1 MDYLPGVVALA
12 SAPPSAV
19 LATSVGEVPLA
30 ISAWCLGARC
40 GAPIASTNRV
50 AFAKLGE
57 TVHVLLGFAARTAKV
72 EVGGVRMRTTL
83 SGRELSWVVRRGGGV
98 AIHVTSVGGFVAYVG
113 RLRLR

>member
-1 MDYLPGVVALA
+1 MAALA

-19 LATSVGEVPLA
+19 LSTSVAQVPLA
-30 ISAWCLGARC
+30 ISAWCLGTRC
-40 GAPIASTNRV
+40 GAPIAATHRV

-57 TVHVLLGFAARTAKV
+57 TVHVLLKFVPRTAKV
-72 EVGGVRMRTTL
+72 EVGGIRMKTAI

-98 AIHVTSVGGFVAYVG
+98 AVRVTSTRGFVAYVG